1 MTPAFRWTLLWLAG
15 SVALIAGALGSI
27 TASYVDG
34 QYLPSNPDAFYH
46 ARRILDAVLHGMPVA
61 DFDAHI
67 HAPEGSWLT
76 WPWGYDSLMARIT
89 GLFGPFADEAAAN
102 RILMHIPVAAAPVAA
117 GLVLVVV
124 RQLAL
129 PLSLAL
135 LAVLGVALLPI
146 TFMSFSVGNIDHHY
160 FEMLM
165 MLGTLSAGLWF
176 FARRERASLPAGALL
191 GLLLGLAMGIHN
203 GLFILQIPVVATLAW
218 RWLRVQPL
226 PDRRQIW
233 TFAAALLIGTL
244 AVCLPSEPLQRGFL
258 EYYTLSW
265 FHVYVSA
272 CSAVIAVLLS
282 FARTRLTVGATVG
295 FAVLAA
301 LPILGTMGHAGHFL
315 AGDLELLDTVFEVLS
330 PFKLWALYGAQYS
343 TGIYSWL
350 LLLAVPSLAFNA
362 LLAWRSHESALQFY
376 AITGAFTLALTLLQ
390 FRFNVFGIAAL
401 VITPLLA
408 AKLACERWPGS
419 ERMVVLASFAVFVAA
434 IGPTYP
440 AWQTRWLLAG
450 SDSYESI
457 RGVFPLLKQECAKQ
471 PGIVLVPVDD
481 GHYVRYHTD
490 CSVIAN
496 PFLLTPQHSAKVRQA
511 GELMAMAPD
520 ALLTNDKLVGY
531 VLVHHIVRVNL
542 ARPGADESPNLESL
556 RTTQMSGL
564 AAGLLDPRAALPA
577 QFQMLWELKTPA
589 GQVYARLFKVAR

>member
-1 MTPAFRWTLLWLAG
+1 MTPAFRWTLLWLVG

-46 ARRILDAVLHGMPVA
+46 ARRILDAVVHGMPVA

-76 WPWGYDSLMARIT
+76 WPWGYDTLMARIT
-89 GLFGPFADEAAAN
+89 SLFGPFADEAAAN
-102 RILMHIPVAAAPVAA
+102 RILMHIPVATAPVAA
-117 GLVLVVV
+117 GLVVVIA

-129 PLSLAL
+129 PLSLAV

-146 TFMSFSVGNIDHHY
+146 TFMSFAVGNIDHHY

-176 FARRERASLPAGALL
+176 FAPRVDASLPAGVLL

-218 RWLRVQPL
+218 RWLRAQPL
-226 PDRRQIW
+226 PERRQIW
-233 TFAAALLIGTL
+233 TFAAALVVGTL
-244 AVCLPSEPLQRGFL
+244 AVCLPSEPLQRGFF

-272 CSAVIAVLLS
+272 CSAAVAVLCA
-282 FARTRLTVGATVG
+282 FARSRLTLGVTVA
-295 FAVLAA
+295 FAVIAA
-301 LPILGTMGHAGHFL
+301 LPILGTMGHAGQFL
-315 AGDLELLDTVFEVLS
+315 AGDLELLSSVFEVLS
-330 PFKLWALYGAQYS
+330 PFKLWSLFGEQYS
-343 TGIYSWL
+343 TGLYSWL
-350 LLLAVPSLAFNA
+350 LVLAVPSLAFNVW
-362 LLAWRSHESALQFY
+362 LAWASRDPASQFY
-376 AITGAFTLALTLLQ
+376 SITGAFTLALTLLQ
-390 FRFNVFGIAAL
+390 FRFNVFGIAAM

-408 AKLACERWPGS
+408 AKFACEKWPDRRRALVLAC
-419 ERMVVLASFAVFVAA
+419 FAVFVAA
-434 IGPTYP
+434 LGPTYP
-440 AWQTRWLLAG
+440 AWQTRWYLAG

-457 RGVFPLLKQECAKQ
+457 RGVFPLLKRECAKH
-471 PGIVLVPVDD
+471 PGIALVTVDD
-481 GHYVRYHTD
+481 GHYLRYHTD

-511 GELMAMAPD
+511 RELMAMTPE
-520 ALLTNDKLVGY
+520 ALLINDKLVGY
-531 VLVHHIVRVNL
+531 VLVHHGVRVNL
-542 ARPGADESPNLESL
+542 ARPGIAESPNLENL
-556 RTTQMSGL
+556 RTARMSGFK
-564 AAGLLDPRAALPA
+564 ASLLDPNPALPS

-589 GQVYARLFKVAR
+589 GQVYARLYKVAR